1 MAKYIFLL
9 LIMSVSC
16 PVYSQN
22 RIIKRKLIDY
32 SLEPLIWVDVIY
44 NDSIKI
50 GVTNVDSYN
59 FQSR

>member
-9 LIMSVSC
+9 LIMAVSC

-22 RIIKRKLIDY
+22 RIIKGKLIDY
-32 SLEPLIWVDVIY
+32 SLEPLIGVDVIY

-50 GVTNVDSYN
+50 GVTNVDGYN

>member
-9 LIMSVSC
+9 LIMALSC
-16 PVYSQN
+16 PVCSQN
-22 RIIKRKLIDY
+22 RIIKGKLIDY

-50 GVTNVDSYN
+50 GVTNVDGYKLSK
-59 FQSR
+59 

>member
-9 LIMSVSC
+9 FIMAVSC
-16 PVYSQN
+16 PVCSQN
-22 RIIKRKLIDY
+22 RIIKGKLIYY
-32 SLEPLIWVDVIY
+32 SLEPLIGVDVLY

-50 GVTNVDSYN
+50 GVTNVDGYN